1 MKKTNLLKMLFVLSV
16 LPCAGFAETGRT
28 GKPSVSAEQL
38 AAVQSRYIFT
48 FAPDTPAGDVDRM
61 ARDAARNVNGR
72 VDQVFTASVKG
83 FSARMNAVAAEQL
96 RARVPKIMTVEQD
109 QIITTLEDTIALSG
123 AAPWGTVR
131 VKGQACGLPY
141 SRVWVI
147 DTGIELSDPDL
158 SIAETSR
165 HFTAIG
171 TSAND
176 ENGHGTHVAGTI
188 GARLVGTT
196 ARGVAPG
203 VPVVPVRVL
212 DASGSGSNAGVIAG
226 IDWVA
231 KQKDAACAPNSPD
244 AVWCDKPEAWVV
256 NMSLGGG
263 YSATLNNAVAA
274 AAAKGVRFAI
284 AAGNSARDAR
294 NFSPAST
301 NHENVFTVA
310 ATSLSATGGDGWA
323 SFSNFGP
330 SVVDVAAPGVSVSST
345 YLGAGYAVLNGTS
358 MATPHV
364 AGVLTM
370 APLLKSNPSTK
381 ALKVNGVSYTD
392 KLVLRTS
399 RESYPIIAYQG
410 AAPQSQPAGTPC
422 AYVQPLMPR

>member
-1 MKKTNLLKMLFVLSV
+1 MNKTNLLKIAFALSI
-16 LPCAGFAETGRT
+16 LPCVGFAETGRT

-38 AAVQSRYIFT
+38 VAAQSRYIFT
-48 FAPDTPAGDVDRM
+48 FAPNTPAGDVDRM
-61 ARDAARNVNGR
+61 ARDSARMVNGR
-72 VDQVFTASVKG
+72 VEQVYTATVKG

-96 RARVPKIMTVEQD
+96 RSRVPQIMTVEQD
-109 QIITTLEDTIALSG
+109 QIVTTLEDTVALAG

-147 DTGIELSDPDL
+147 DTGIEFSDPDL
-158 SIAETSR
+158 SIAETKR

-188 GARLVGTT
+188 GSRAVPGTS

-231 KQKDAACAPNSPD
+231 KQKDAACAPNSAD
-244 AVWCDKPEAWVV
+244 AVWCNKPEAWVV

-263 YSATLNNAVAA
+263 YSAAVNSAVSAA
-274 AAAKGVRFAI
+274 ATKGVRFAI
-284 AAGNSARDAR
+284 AAGNNGRDAR
-294 NFSPAST
+294 NYSPAST

-310 ATSLSATGGDGWA
+310 AMNSSDGWA
-323 SFSNFGP
+323 SFSNFSP
-330 SVVDVAAPGVSVSST
+330 TIVDVAAPGVSVSST
-345 YLGAGYAVLNGTS
+345 YLGTGYAVLNGTS

-370 APLLKSNPSTK
+370 APLLKSNPAAT

-392 KLVLRTS
+392 KRVLRTS
-399 RESYPIIAYQG
+399 RESYPIIAYLG
-410 AAPQSQPAGTPC
+410 AAPQNQPQGTPC
-422 AYVQPLMPR
+422 AYNQPLMAR